1 MGKILVQRCD
11 VVGARGRCGGG
22 MRMGMGVR
30 KYVQTVAHIRI
41 YWGAGAVVQG
51 RNNIFT
57 IM

>member
-1 MGKILVQRCD
+1 
-11 VVGARGRCGGG
+11 

-30 KYVQTVAHIRI
+30 KSVQTVAHIRI
-41 YWGAGAVVQG
+41 YWDAGAGEQV

>member
-1 MGKILVQRCD
+1 MGVGGGKF
-11 VVGARGRCGGG
+11 VGAGAGVRCGGG

-41 YWGAGAVVQG
+41 YWGAGAGAQG

>member
-1 MGKILVQRCD
+1 
-11 VVGARGRCGGG
+11 

-30 KYVQTVAHIRI
+30 KSVQTVAHIRI
-41 YWGAGAVVQG
+41 YWGAGAGAQG